1 MPTPTPTPTPTPQ
14 QKQKT
19 DTEETRPLDK
29 RQGTFDRRRSNC
41 RWKQMARPFCI
52 YSGCAILLA
61 SIPVGLLAVASPR
74 AAADFTAGFGGWLA
88 AIPKD
93 VLTYLGVVTTG
104 YIAGRS
110 VEKIKNSA

>member
-1 MPTPTPTPTPTPQ
+1 MTTTTPATT
-14 QKQKT
+14 QKI
-19 DTEETRPLDK
+19 DPADTRPTDK

-52 YSGCAILLA
+52 YAGCVLLLT

-74 AAADFTAGFGGWLA
+74 AAADFTVGFGGWLA
-88 AIPKD
+88 AIPNE